1 MRVLTASLTSPRA
14 RRWMAAALLTCVSGL
29 SLAQTQTPPDDGNTA
44 GDPPARI
51 ARLSYREGDV
61 SLLPSGEQNWG
72 DASLNRPLTTGDRLA
87 SGDNGRAELQ
97 LDSGTLRI
105 ADDSNVG
112 FLTLNDQLTQ
122 LELTQGTANLTV
134 NNLGDGQGYEI
145 DTPTVALVINQPGTY
160 RVDISEDGKS
170 TRVTDFDGRATV
182 YGEGGAQRMVAAG
195 RSYEFADSSLNE
207 VSINDIQGGDDFDAW
222 CNSRNQRYAA
232 APSDQQ
238 YVSPDVV
245 GAQDLDQYGNWQSDP
260 DYGQVWY
267 PTNVAADWSPYSDGY
282 WSYVGPWGWT
292 WVDAAPW
299 GFAPYHYGRWA
310 YVDDSW
316 AWVPGPVV
324 VSEPP
329 VYAPALVA
337 FVGGGG
343 GGVDWGVSL
352 AIGGAVAAGVA
363 WFPLGPGEP
372 WHPHWGDHDHWSP
385 GYYNR
390 VNNTTVVNNYN
401 RNVTNVN
408 VTNIHNTY
416 INYRAPG
423 GVTAVPAT
431 AFVHGQSV
439 GRFAQKVDPQQWRN
453 ARINPGGPGIAPV
466 KESFGPGLRN
476 ANYRPP
482 AGAMARP
489 VVATRSPAVPAAY
502 HDSLAQR
509 FAQSGGRVP
518 GAGAPIVR
526 TSVPAHMAGGP
537 GAMPVQNVRVVQSH
551 IAGRTPGAAPGAPGV
566 PGAPNGMQQAGQR
579 PGEAPVNGQPQRGGE
594 PQARPGMPPQMA
606 NMHQQPTE
614 AAHPSNGV
622 PRPPQANGANPNA
635 FAQQHGAPMQ
645 AGQQPGAEGRHEPAW
660 TQPHTPMAQQAQ
672 QHGAPQEQA
681 RQPEARPGPQQQV
694 QRQPEAQPPRAPEV
708 HAQPQAPQPQQMQ
721 QAQQQPRQEYRP
733 QPQQVQQPRP
743 EPQPQQVQQP
753 RPEPRPQPQQV
764 QQPRPEP
771 RPQPQQVQQPRPE
784 PRPQQAQQ
792 PRPQPQPQHADQHS
806 SGGNRDEHHKG

>member
-310 YVDDSW
+310 HVRERW
-316 AWVPGPVV
+316 CWVPGPIGVR
-324 VSEPP
+324 P

-337 FVGGGG
+337 FVGGAGFS
-343 GGVDWGVSL
+343 VS
-352 AIGGAVAAGVA
+352 VSAGRPVG
-363 WFPLGPGEP
+363 WFPLGPGEVYNP
-372 WHPHWGDHDHWSP
+372 WYRVSR
-385 GYYNR
+385 GYY
-390 VNNTTVVNNYN
+390 
-401 RNVTNVN
+401 TNVN
-408 VTNIHNTY
+408 VTNIYVRNNRTVV
-416 INYRAPG
+416 INNINNNYNYFRGGHDMPNERYMNRDVPHAFRAMS
-423 GVTAVPAT
+423 AQD
-431 AFVHGQSV
+431 FV
-439 GRFAQKVDPQQWRN
+439 AARN
-453 ARINPGGPGIAPV
+453 ARQHMAPVDPRQFANAPVMSRGVSGIAPV
-466 KESFGPGLRN
+466 HTSFAPPRPATARQLPVGGFQREVV
-476 ANYRPP
+476 ARTPP
-482 AGAMARP
+482 AAN
-489 VVATRSPAVPAAY
+489 
-502 HDSLAQR
+502 
-509 FAQSGGRVP
+509 FGGRPANV
-518 GAGAPIVR
+518 AGAPRMAAAAPSNVR
-526 TSVPAHMAGGP
+526 LLNNSPGP
-537 GAMPVQNVRVVQSH
+537 GMRTGVPDRQQPLPAQQNGPVRGNQPAQAQAPVNRPAQRVDN
-551 IAGRTPGAAPGAPGV
+551 ATAAP
-566 PGAPNGMQQAGQR
+566 R
-579 PGEAPVNGQPQRGGE
+579 PGELPSARFVHPNSEQPQVQRNDNAQ
-594 PQARPGMPPQMA
+594 PRPGV
-606 NMHQQPTE
+606 
-614 AAHPSNGV
+614 SFI
-622 PRPPQANGANPNA
+622 PNA
-635 FAQQHGAPMQ
+635 
-645 AGQQPGAEGRHEPAW
+645 AEDR
-660 TQPHTPMAQQAQ
+660 QRAQQAQ
-672 QHGAPQEQA
+672 GTLPNVQRIEQQAP
-681 RQPEARPGPQQQV
+681 RQPVNQDNAI
-694 QRQPEAQPPRAPEV
+694 QRQEM
-708 HAQPQAPQPQQMQ
+708 QQR
-721 QAQQQPRQEYRP
+721 QAQQQQEMQQRQAAQQQEMQQRQAAQQQQEAQQRQASQQRQAAQQQEMQQRQAMQQQEMQQRQAMQREEPQQRGYEPPRGNYQP
-733 QPQQVQQPRP
+733 PQQQPQQQR
-743 EPQPQQVQQP
+743 
-753 RPEPRPQPQQV
+753 
-764 QQPRPEP
+764 
-771 RPQPQQVQQPRPE
+771 
-784 PRPQQAQQ
+784 
-792 PRPQPQPQHADQHS
+792 QPQPSHEEHRAPPPPHKDDQH
-806 SGGNRDEHHKG
+806 N